1 MSIIRLDLEQLRQ
14 GGAIDEALAA
24 RLETLALPEKSGT
37 AWISAIL
44 IFGALGVAAG
54 VLALE
59 PSATVGLIL
68 ALIALS
74 IAFYLKFFQKD
85 ESWHLL
91 GSAFAVMGTI
101 GLSGWVGIEAGETA
115 GLVWPPLAIF
125 AIFTAGALIFRS
137 SFLTAMA
144 VLALAAV
151 FGTGTFYWHAS
162 YALIVREPTITLLV
176 FGLLTLG
183 LYALRPRLKEAW
195 SDIAT
200 VAARTSLFLVQFG
213 FWVGSLWG
221 DHIGEHW
228 IAGENWR
235 AQMHWR
241 EQAFEIP
248 EVVFS
253 LGWAAF
259 LIALFVRAPRGSF
272 LSVSAFVFF
281 AIHLYTQFF
290 EVFSDSAE
298 ALIRGGFL
306 AIGVAIAAAR
316 IMKVAPTQR
325 A

>member
-1 MSIIRLDLEQLRQ
+1 MPIIRLDLEQLQ
-14 GGAIDEALAA
+14 QSGAIDADLAA
-24 RLETLALPEKSGT
+24 KLETLALPSKSGT

-68 ALIALS
+68 ALVALS
-74 IAFYLKFFQKD
+74 IALFLKFFQKD

-101 GLSGWVGIEAGETA
+101 GLSAWVALEAGETA
-115 GLVWPPLAIF
+115 GLIWPPLVIF
-125 AIFTAGALIFRS
+125 AIMTAGALTFRS
-137 SFLTAMA
+137 SFLAAMA
-144 VLALAAV
+144 VLALGAV
-151 FGTGTFYWHAS
+151 LGTGTFYWHAS
-162 YALIVREPTITLLV
+162 YALIVREPTITILV
-176 FGLLTLG
+176 FGLLTLA
-183 LYALRPRLKEAW
+183 LYALRPRLKEVF
-195 SDIAT
+195 SSMAT

-228 IAGENWR
+228 AAGEGWR
-235 AQMHWR
+235 ARMDWR
-241 EQAFEIP
+241 DQALEIP
-248 EVVFS
+248 EAVFS
-253 LGWAAF
+253 IGWAAF
-259 LIALFVRAPRGSF
+259 LIALFVKAPRGSF

-290 EVFSDSAE
+290 EVFADRAE
-298 ALIRGGFL
+298 ALILGGFL

-316 IMKVAPTQR
+316 IMKLGPQKSV
-325 A
+325 

>member
-1 MSIIRLDLEQLRQ
+1 MSIIRLDLEQLQ
-14 GGAIDEALAA
+14 QAGAIDASLAA
-24 RLETLALPEKSGT
+24 KLEALALPEKSGT

-54 VLALE
+54 VLALN

-68 ALIALS
+68 ALIALTV
-74 IAFYLKFFQKD
+74 AFYLKFFQKD
-85 ESWHLL
+85 ESWHML

-101 GLSGWVGIEAGETA
+101 GLSGWVAIEAGEAA

-125 AIFTAGALIFRS
+125 AIITAGALIFRS
-137 SFLTAMA
+137 TFLAAMA
-144 VLALAAV
+144 VLALGAV

-162 YALIVREPTITLLV
+162 YALIVREPTITLV
-176 FGLLTLG
+176 TFGLLAFG
-183 LYALRPRLKEAW
+183 LYTLRPRLNEAW
-195 SDIAT
+195 SSMAT

-221 DHIGEHW
+221 DHVGEHW
-228 IAGENWR
+228 VAGENWR
-235 AQMHWR
+235 ARMDWR
-241 EQAFEIP
+241 EHAFEIP
-248 EVVFS
+248 EMVFS

-290 EVFSDSAE
+290 EVFADSAE
-298 ALIRGGFL
+298 ALILGGFL
-306 AIGVAIAAAR
+306 AIGVAIIAAR
-316 IMKVAPTQR
+316 FMRVTQSK
-325 A
+325 AS